1 MQMALCDRGLLAA
14 LAKVVRGCG
23 IQDLKILL
31 FRLVFLAKLLKYP
44 SRGILENGMG
54 NEEGGKSLHYFN
66 LLKLLITES

>member
-1 MQMALCDRGLLAA
+1 MALCDRGLLAA
-14 LAKVVRGCG
+14 LAKVARGC